1 MEILCNIEKESILNG
16 LKSNLRLDGRLIN
29 QIRNIKILLD
39 RVNGNSISEI
49 SLGDTKYIILIIRV
63 SAVTSSE
70 VVPPHPDRPYEGIF
84 KLNIIYAPM
93 ANKQFVVLI

>member
-39 RVNGNSISEI
+39 RVNGNSIAEI
-49 SLGDTKYIILIIRV
+49 SLGDTKYII
-63 SAVTSSE
+63 
-70 VVPPHPDRPYEGIF
+70 
-84 KLNIIYAPM
+84 
-93 ANKQFVVLI
+93 